1 MATTE
6 VSIRRKESQSH
17 LPVEVRS
24 QAKIRIGAHYVNR
37 QPLRGL
43 TEKEEREY
51 LPQIIGV
58 SPTDPT
64 FGQKARDYW
73 NDFTVDVPIDGKILN
88 IATTESGTPINLTD
102 FITYRWCLKHMEVA
116 ESREKMEKDAN
127 KRFYIHN
134 PDREILK
141 ENSRM
146 KVRSEAYR
154 QFIQVMD
161 SDAKMGQLLRLL
173 GNINPDLLST
183 EQKQNRLELLVKET
197 PEDFL
202 KFATDKDLAVR
213 ALIEDLVIANVLRKI
228 GSQYL
233 YIDQTIGETLDDAVN
248 YFKNKRNSATVSE
261 MRAKYKEARGTV
273 ALDNEDEETDED
285 KG

>member
-24 QAKIRIGAHYVNR
+24 AAKVRIGAHYVNR

-43 TEKEEREY
+43 TEAEEKQF
-51 LPQIIGV
+51 LPVIIGV
-58 SPTDPT
+58 SPTDVM
-64 FGQKARDYW
+64 FGQKTRDYW
-73 NDFTVDVPIDGKILN
+73 NDFTLDIPIDGKILN
-88 IATTESGTPINLTD
+88 IAKTAEGSPLNLND
-102 FITYRWCLKHMEVA
+102 YIAYRWCLKHTEVA
-116 ESREKMEKDAN
+116 DSREEMERDGT

-134 PDREILK
+134 PEKEISK
-141 ENSRM
+141 ENNLV
-146 KVRSEAYR
+146 KIRSSAYR
-154 QFIQVMD
+154 EFIKVMD

-183 EQKQNRLELLVKET
+183 EQKQNRLEMLVKET

-202 KFATDKDLAVR
+202 KYATDKDLAIR
-213 ALIEDLVIANVLRKI
+213 ALIEDLVITNVLRKI
-228 GSQYL
+228 GSQYI

-248 YFKNKRNSATVSE
+248 YFKNKRNSGAVNE

-273 ALDNEDEETDED
+273 ALDNEATTESED
-285 KG
+285 